1 MMLFSPFANIECL
14 FFAEKARDHL
24 KRCRYSCSQISKIV
38 LIIHIHA
45 NLWKILTLARLI
57 ILPFLLIVYVIAGFY
72 KKHRRNRIYS
82 TISHNVKEILF
93 NIIRL
98 VNASILLHY
107 I

>member
-1 MMLFSPFANIECL
+1 MMLFGSFTDIESL

-24 KRCRYSCSQISKIV
+24 KWCGHSCSQISKIV
-38 LIIHIHA
+38 LIIHIHT
-45 NLWKILTLARLI
+45 NLWKILTLASLI
-57 ILPFLLIVYVIAGFY
+57 IFPYLLIVYVIAGFY

-98 VNASILLHY
+98 VNAAILLHY